1 MMEQGGNR
9 NMENYENNNVETPV
23 VEPAPV
29 QENPYASQGY
39 ANYNAQPPMSKE
51 EFLKHYAPASFKKT
65 ILVTSII
72 AYVLVVIALI
82 GVIAGNIWGILDVAI
97 TLGLTLGV
105 HIAKSKGCAIGL
117 LVYGIINVVIASLAM
132 GMLAGWGWVAV
143 PIAYLVAFSQAEKEY
158 KAVYG
163 A

>member
-1 MMEQGGNR
+1 
-9 NMENYENNNVETPV
+9 MENYENNNVETPV
-23 VEPAPV
+23 VDEAPV
-29 QENPYASQGY
+29 QGNSYASQEY
-39 ANYNAQPPMSKE
+39 ANYNAQPPMSKK

-72 AYVLVVIALI
+72 AYVLVAIALI
-82 GVIAGNIWGILDVAI
+82 GVLMGNIFGLLDVAL

-117 LVYGIINVVIASLAM
+117 LVYGIINVIVSSLAM
-132 GMLAGWGWVAV
+132 GMLAGWGWIAV

>member
-1 MMEQGGNR
+1 
-9 NMENYENNNVETPV
+9 MENFENNNVETPV
-23 VEPAPV
+23 VEAASE
-29 QENPYASQGY
+29 QENSYASQEY
-39 ANYNAQPPMSKE
+39 ANFNAQPPMTKK
-51 EFLKHYAPASFKKT
+51 EFLKHYAPSSFKKT

-82 GVIAGNIWGILDVAI
+82 GVLMGNVFGLLDVAL

-105 HIAKSKGCAIGL
+105 HIAKSKGCAIAL
-117 LVYGIINVVIASLAM
+117 LVYGIINVVVSSLAM
-132 GMLAGWGWVAV
+132 GMLAGLGWVAV
-143 PIAYLVAFSQAEKEY
+143 PIAYLVAFVQAEKEY